1 MIFINARFL
10 TKRITG
16 VERYATEISLA
27 LKKID
32 REIILL
38 SPNRVLKESCID
50 KFNIKKVGFTNNY
63 FWEQFELPLFLR
75 KNNNPLL
82 INLTNTAPV
91 IYKNQITVI
100 HDLAFIHNPGWY
112 TKKAAQF
119 FKWLVKRSA
128 LSSKHIITVSNFSKG
143 EIVKYLNISSE
154 KISVVPEAIPSRIVD
169 LSHLDYPNKWGN
181 YILAVS
187 TLEPRKNLVSL
198 IKAFLKLNL
207 NCYKLLIV
215 GAQNKIVFKEL
226 ELDRLKLNDNIVFL
240 GYVDD
245 PTLVGLYKN
254 AKLFTYISYY
264 EGFGIPPLEALVC
277 GCPVLASNSSS
288 IPEVCGE
295 YAKYCN
301 PYDINDIAGKMN
313 DMISQPSIISDKQI
327 KDLLDR
333 YNWEKTSLLFMNIV
347 RAIESGNN
355 KS

>member
-1 MIFINARFL
+1 MIYINARFL

-32 REIILL
+32 SEIILL
-38 SPNRVLKESCID
+38 SPNRVLKETYIE
-50 KFNIKKVGFTNNY
+50 KFNIKKVGFLNNY
-63 FWEQFELPLFLR
+63 FWEQFELPLFLG
-75 KNNNPLL
+75 KNKNPLL

-112 TKKAAQF
+112 TKKAALF
-119 FKWLVKRSA
+119 FKWIVKRSA
-128 LSSKHIITVSNFSKG
+128 LSSKHIITVSNFSKR

-154 KISVVPEAIPSRIVD
+154 KISVIPEAVPSCIVD
-169 LSHLDYPNKWGN
+169 LSRLDFPNNWGN

-187 TLEPRKNLVSL
+187 TLEPRKNLVNL

-207 NCYKLLIV
+207 DGYKLLIV
-215 GAQNKIVFKEL
+215 GAQNKIVFKEP
-226 ELDRLKLNDNIVFL
+226 ELGRLKLNDNIVFL

-301 PYDINDIAGKMN
+301 PYDVDDIANKIKELTN
-313 DMISQPSIISDKQI
+313 TPYSIKTEETQE
-327 KDLLDR
+327 LLTK
-333 YNWEKTSLLFMNIV
+333 YNWEKC
-347 RAIESGNN
+347 AESFLNVV
-355 KS
+355 SRFS

>member
-10 TKRITG
+10 TKKITG

-27 LKKID
+27 LKKI
-32 REIILL
+32 EKGIILL
-38 SPNRVLKESCID
+38 SPNRVLKESYIE
-50 KFNIKKVGFTNNY
+50 KFKIKKVGICNNY
-63 FWEQFELPLFLR
+63 LWEQLELPLFLR
-75 KNNNPLL
+75 RNKNSLL
-82 INLTNTAPV
+82 INLTNTAPI

-112 TKKAAQF
+112 TKKAALF

-128 LSSKHIITVSNFSKG
+128 LSSKHIITVSNFSKK
-143 EIVKYLNISSE
+143 EIEKYLNISSE
-154 KISVVPEAIPSRIVD
+154 KISVVPEAIPSCIVN
-169 LSHLDYPNKWGN
+169 LSRLDYPNNWGN

-187 TLEPRKNLVSL
+187 TLEPRKNLVNL

-207 NCYKLLIV
+207 DGYRLLIV
-215 GAQNKIVFKEL
+215 GSQNKIVFKET
-226 ELDRLKLNDNIVFL
+226 ELGRLKLNDNIVFL

-245 PTLVGLYKN
+245 STLVGLYKN

-313 DMISQPSIISDKQI
+313 NMISQPSIINDKQI

-333 YNWEKTSLLFMNIV
+333 YNWEKTARMLMNIV
-347 RAIESGNN
+347 RQYGSGN
-355 KS
+355 K

>member
-27 LKKID
+27 LKKIE
-32 REIILL
+32 RGIIFL
-38 SPNRVLKESCID
+38 SPSRELKESYI
-50 KFNIKKVGFTNNY
+50 KQFKIKKVGIFNNY
-63 FWEQFELPLFLR
+63 FWEQLELPLFLR
-75 KNNNPLL
+75 KNKNPLL
-82 INLTNTAPV
+82 INLTNTAPI

-112 TKKAAQF
+112 TKKAALF

-128 LSSKHIITVSNFSKG
+128 LSSKHIITVSNFSKK
-143 EIVKYLNISSE
+143 EIEKYLNISSE
-154 KISVVPEAIPSRIVD
+154 KISVVPEAVPSCIVD
-169 LSHLDYPNKWGN
+169 LSRLDYPNNWGN
-181 YILAVS
+181 YILTVS
-187 TLEPRKNLVSL
+187 TLEPRKNLVNL
-198 IKAFLKLNL
+198 IQAFLKLNL
-207 NCYKLLIV
+207 NGYKLLIV
-215 GAQNKIVFKEL
+215 GAQNKIVFMEP
-226 ELDRLKLNDNIVFL
+226 ELDRLRLNDNIVFL

-264 EGFGIPPLEALVC
+264 EGFGLPPLEALVC

-295 YAKYCN
+295 YAKYCD
-301 PYDINDIAGKMN
+301 PYDINDIAGKMDN
-313 DMISQPSIISDKQI
+313 MIFQPSIINDKQI

-333 YNWEKTSLLFMNIV
+333 YNWEKTSQLFMNIV
-347 RAIESGNN
+347 HRIESQNN
-355 KS
+355 KP